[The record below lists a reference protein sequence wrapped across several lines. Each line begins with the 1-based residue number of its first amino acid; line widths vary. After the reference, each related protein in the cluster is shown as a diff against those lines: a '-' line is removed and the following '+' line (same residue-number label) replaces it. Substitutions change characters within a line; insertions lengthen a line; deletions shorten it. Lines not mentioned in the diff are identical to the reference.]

1 MSEEFNANN
10 IEEVLR
16 SGAKKAED
24 YLKNPEG
31 LEALLQKLEATMKDI
46 PYVGESASRL
56 PLMISMIRS
65 YILQEYTEVSPRVIG
80 SLVGLVLYL
89 LKKKDLIPDDIPI
102 IGRLDDIAAIA
113 LVLWFTEPDLRAYSQ
128 WRANK
133 GAVKAAEPAEECCA
147 DKEECCPETEETC
160 ECAAEETT
168 EEE

>member
-1 MSEEFNANN
+1 MHVEAFILIIRRRENIMSEEFNANN

-24 YLKNPEG
+24 YLKNQEG

-89 LKKKDLIPDDIPI
+89 TTSPPS
-102 IGRLDDIAAIA
+102 
-113 LVLWFTEPDLRAYSQ
+113 LWYCGSQ
-128 WRANK
+128 NRI
-133 GAVKAAEPAEECCA
+133 
-147 DKEECCPETEETC
+147 
-160 ECAAEETT
+160 
-168 EEE
+168 